1 MEKEGDTDFAIHV
14 AVVDDA
20 VTVTMP
26 GTFQAAIRCLDATS
40 QSRVYAGDK
49 RRCRLCSHRF

>member
-1 MEKEGDTDFAIHV
+1 MEKEGDNGFAIHV
-14 AVVDDA
+14 GVVDD
-20 VTVTMP
+20 VITVTMP

-49 RRCRLCSHRF
+49 SRY